1 MDINLLPGR
10 LPSVIV
16 DAGQP
21 VVVAR
26 ALAFGRD
33 RHAHGDG
40 LTMRR
45 GTNVAAEGTT
55 VNRFETYL
63 TIRNPADRRARVT
76 ARFCLA
82 GPLIRQR

>member
-1 MDINLLPGR
+1 
-10 LPSVIV
+10 
-16 DAGQP
+16 
-21 VVVAR
+21 
-26 ALAFGRD
+26 
-33 RHAHGDG
+33 
-40 LTMRR
+40 MRR

-76 ARFCLA
+76 ARFCLV